1 MKNRILTVLCASAL
15 SCVHA
20 QDDSRTTALTTA
32 LTTADNARV
41 GAMLRPDSA
50 ALGAALSD
58 ELRYA
63 HSNGIVDTK
72 DSLIDTLLKGRT
84 KYLSY
89 DYEERKFSFPAPEI
103 ALMSGRAH
111 IKAATASGEMD
122 SVLSYLSVWR
132 LEKGQWRFLAWQ
144 SCRLP
149 AAKP

>member
-1 MKNRILTVLCASAL
+1 
-15 SCVHA
+15 
-20 QDDSRTTALTTA
+20 
-32 LTTADNARV
+32 
-41 GAMLRPDSA
+41 MLHPEAA

-72 DSLIDTLLKGRT
+72 ASLIDTLLQGRT

-149 AAKP
+149 AVKP

>member
-1 MKNRILTVLCASAL
+1 MKNRVLTVLCASAL

-20 QDDSRTTALTTA
+20 QDDARAAA

-41 GAMLRPDSA
+41 GAMLHPDTA
-50 ALGAALSD
+50 ALGAAFSD

-72 DSLIDTLLKGRT
+72 ASLMDTLLQGRT
-84 KYLSY
+84 KYLTY
-89 DYEERKFSFPAPEI
+89 DYEERKFTFPAPEI
-103 ALMSGRAH
+103 ALMSGRAR
-111 IKAATASGEMD
+111 IKAVTASGEMD